1 MAHAESRLKQ
11 EKKRPGIATKKYD
24 IRALLRRHKF
34 LTKKNRK
41 TP

>member
-24 IRALLRRHKF
+24 IRRF
-34 LTKKNRK
+34 YVVINS
-41 TP
+41 

>member
-24 IRALLRRHKF
+24 IRVLLRCHKF
-34 LTKKNRK
+34 LTNKF
-41 TP
+41 